1 MNKSEIEQWLK
12 KYNITNYTIHDNLVV
27 DVNGDVDVSSKELTK
42 LPFQFG
48 KVTGK
53 FDCGSNNLTS
63 LQYCPTTVGRDFSCS
78 NNPFKVTKENEA
90 QWIKAIKNHKD
101 VYEQIKDK
109 ATPQMT
115 KVYKLMWEV

>member
-1 MNKSEIEQWLK
+1 MEHRRIAFSIWYSQWRLVYCYSNK
-12 KYNITNYTIHDNLVV
+12 
-27 DVNGDVDVSSKELTK
+27 
-42 LPFQFG
+42 
-48 KVTGK
+48 
-53 FDCGSNNLTS
+53 LTS